1 MKMKDLLKEG
11 DFDDFGLSGHGAE
24 LDNDDEGEGKGF
36 EKDPMFDQ
44 LGKIIDTRS
53 GDAPVQTVMTDDGEE
68 IAVDVNQ
75 AHELRKLLRAEGMKP
90 QQKLRFTKE
99 LQLSKHLHDFV
110 DSKDYH
116 KIGAVF
122 MQKYM

>member
-1 MKMKDLLKEG
+1 MKMKDIVKE
-11 DFDDFGLSGHGAE
+11 DFDDLKLNKLGSE
-24 LDNDDEGEGKGF
+24 LDDDERDMGKGF
-36 EKDPMFDQ
+36 EKEPMFDQ
-44 LGKIIDTRS
+44 LGKILDTRG
-53 GDAPVQTVMTDDGEE
+53 GDNPVRSVTTDDGETIE
-68 IAVDVNQ
+68 VDVNQ

-90 QQKLRFTKE
+90 QQKLRFTKD

-116 KIGAVF
+116 KIGSVF

>member
-1 MKMKDLLKEG
+1 MKMKDIVKE
-11 DFDDFGLSGHGAE
+11 DFDDLKLGKLGSE
-24 LDNDDEGEGKGF
+24 LDDDERDMGKGF
-36 EKDPMFDQ
+36 EKEPMFDQ
-44 LGKIIDTRS
+44 LGKIIDTRG
-53 GDAPVQTVMTDDGEE
+53 GDAPVRSVTTDDGETVE
-68 IAVDVNQ
+68 VDVNQ

-90 QQKLRFTKE
+90 QQKLRFTKD